1 MKKTLIALAAV
12 AATGAAFAQ
21 SSVTLYGVADAGL
34 QKISGTSAQMNS
46 SSTMNNGTS
55 RWGVRGVEDL
65 GGGLKASF
73 NFEQGI
79 NAANGATDAV
89 TWQRAAFASLSGGFG
104 DLRLG
109 RSLTPSFYGI
119 AAWELTGTANYS
131 VVGSQ
136 FGFLNTRSSAQL
148 MYTSPSMAG
157 FSVSFAHVLKGNN
170 VVGAVA
176 ATATSPAIAGVERAR
191 NNLNAIY
198 RNGPIVVA
206 FAYDK
211 VQDAEAGKS
220 LGGSYDFG
228 GFKLAGSVMD
238 PSGVAKGFT
247 LGGSTTMG
255 PVTLTLDVARDTEAK
270 DTDLLVEAKYALS
283 KRTFTYAAIV
293 RDGKGE
299 DAKNFNH
306 LALGIR
312 HNF

>member
-1 MKKTLIALAAV
+1 MKKSLIAV
-12 AATGAAFAQ
+12 AALAVVSAASAQ
-21 SSVTLYGVADAGL
+21 SSLNVYGIADVVIHKDDVRAEPS
-34 QKISGTSAQMNS
+34 KPTKMTSGGVSGS
-46 SSTMNNGTS
+46 RLGFKGT
-55 RWGVRGVEDL
+55 EDL
-65 GGGLKASF
+65 GGGLKAGF
-73 NFEQGI
+73 NFEQGLSLGDGSI
-79 NAANGATDAV
+79 STAGAGDFG
-89 TWQRAAFASLSGGFG
+89 RAAWMNLSGGFG

-283 KRTFTYAAIV
+283 KRTNLTAYTAKTEGAKAAMGAGV
-293 RDGKGE
+293 
-299 DAKNFNH
+299 
-306 LALGIR
+306 R